1 MTDRRVKRHYARRFF
16 CLPIGQVRYFGELN
30 EAQVEEVRKYFSSGL
45 VNVEQYVYAV
55 RRDGRLVWQRE
66 RRDLL
71 MEAAKEV

>member
-1 MTDRRVKRHYARRFF
+1 MMDGDGAKRYYARRFF
-16 CLPIGQVRYFGELN
+16 CLPVDRIRYFGELN

-55 RRDGRLVWQRE
+55 KHDGCLVWQRE

-71 MEAAKEV
+71 MEASVS